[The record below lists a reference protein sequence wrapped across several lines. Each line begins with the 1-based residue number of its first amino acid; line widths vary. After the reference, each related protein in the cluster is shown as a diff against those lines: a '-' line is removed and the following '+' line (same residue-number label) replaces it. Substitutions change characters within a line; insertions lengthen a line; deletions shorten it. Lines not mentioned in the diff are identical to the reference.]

1 MNNKLIPLGP
11 VSGYPTITIADFIA
25 HFPHVKTNE
34 EAAGDGD
41 YAFSDYHADVSIIL
55 LTGDVFISQER
66 LKDLHENFHLKLAVD
81 GNLHVDGAPAN
92 LFYVSGDVF
101 CTSVDLAIFDLHE
114 PVGGAIAA
122 SDCAWIVGEEPALVL
137 DPPLV
142 RLETP
147 YLFACW
153 YRVGPM
159 ALSPSTVLFICG
171 EWWYSGAFAE
181 PRAVFIGAPMVFVLD
196 QRFLFTFEHATA
208 NEPQWR
214 KGEIESAL
222 RAGEDILRKE
232 ISMASV
238 PFALGAADA
247 ILLGDYR
254 NAYLLY
260 KQAAAVSPGD
270 YTAWCGMADALF
282 SQGAFAQA
290 LPLYQQASAL
300 FPDNQTGMVNEA
312 AQNAALCAV
321 RCGDPAT
328 AVRMATLAI
337 GHATTLREDPSELS
351 FAYELRAEAYLQM
364 NDLALAGA
372 DLTHALAIDPGTGYG
387 NWLMGALHYR
397 RDELALAAACQGRA
411 VAVNS
416 AFAAPYASHAGV
428 DFLHPPQVEVDWTS
442 QPGSAGVA
450 PVRDEA
456 FWGVYLR
463 YQDPNCIARVPVE
476 LRTPALCM
484 AVLEQ
489 YSWGPNVSFTQY
501 FPDAAFTR
509 EMAEN
514 MVRRSPSN
522 IADVPARL
530 VDAALL
536 DLVANSEHGLRL
548 SHLPPHMIDHA
559 VCLRAVMGG
568 EDLGQVPPE
577 LLDDAMRAAA
587 VLHIGVHASQLPAWA
602 TRPVLRLAVAT
613 YKQALDSIPCFAFD
627 RDLYELAHA
636 TWGVEAD
643 WPEIVARHGQAAC
656 LDDNF
661 WTGAARTCWRVFWD
675 EAFILRQ
682 MARTDGAHLRPEHI
696 APECMTRKV
705 AEACLAQHPD
715 CLEYIPAIWISQSAC
730 ERFIA
735 AYPKRL
741 GSVPVAMR
749 TASICAAAMQA
760 APGQLALVPIALR
773 SVAFCVAAVRADS
786 ACADEVP
793 NALMRAVFAILLEQ
807 HGDELDR
814 DWLTLRRGDGAL
826 CAEPPDID
834 LALADFHTVAEA
846 PASAD
851 FDGDEVAE
859 AQWMIGY
866 CHHLRGMHAEAAL
879 WREKSGFEEGYDETG
894 FDEPVAPCD
903 ADTRPADRDAALPP
917 TAAPQQAVRRI
928 TSFDGFERL
937 SLDQFEERFPDA
949 CVGERRDPQEPG
961 SSCSTD
967 NGACWPDSD
976 ALILLLPG
984 DVMIDDRLLQRSAG
998 PGWTHIVVEGDLY
1011 LEGRDAGV
1019 RGARGIDRVYFVGGD
1034 LHARSLDLTRIPS
1047 NAVAGR
1053 IVTDCAWLW
1062 AEDDCAMRTAPELR
1076 LDAGFLFAWFY
1087 TVNDMTISP
1096 HTVIFILGND
1106 DYCDDMGLPNPVF
1119 QWHEDI
1125 YVLAEPFVCIV
1136 EEERSDTN
1144 GWVDTAIEQA
1154 LARGESILRHGV
1166 DMACYPYHRAAQAQA
1181 SAREHRSAYLLH
1193 KKSAAISPG
1202 FYPSW
1207 LGMGRALFSAGA
1219 YEQALDMFIQA
1230 GTLFPAEQTAIDNR
1244 GYELAS
1250 LSAVYL
1256 GRLDDAIA
1264 WATLSIAHNEDAED
1278 AEEAHGY
1285 AYRCRGEAHLL
1296 AGSLDLAFADLQEAL
1311 KRDRYDWTSHWL
1323 LGQVHYQRGEHER
1336 ARFLHGAA
1344 ARGARYFT
1352 PYYDTRSGTAFLYPA
1367 PCQLDW
1373 DQVPLDTV
1381 QLPPAPDH
1389 DQ

>member
-1 MNNKLIPLGP
+1 MNNDFTALGP

-25 HFPHVKTNE
+25 HFPHVATNE

-41 YAFSDYHADVSIIL
+41 YAFSDYYASDSIIL

-66 LKDLHENFHLKLAVD
+66 LKDLRENFHLKLAVD

-101 CTSVDLAIFDLHE
+101 CTSVDLALFDLHE
-114 PVGGAIAA
+114 PVGGAITA
-122 SDCAWIVGEEPALVL
+122 SDCAWLVGEEPALVL

-171 EWWYSGAFAE
+171 EWWYPGVFAN

-196 QRFLFTFEHATA
+196 QRFLFTFEHATVDA
-208 NEPQWR
+208 PQWR

-222 RAGEDILRKE
+222 RAGEDILRKDV
-232 ISMASV
+232 SMASV
-238 PFALGAADA
+238 PFARGAADA

-290 LPLYQQASAL
+290 LPLYQQAGAL
-300 FPDNQTGMVNEA
+300 FPHNQTGMVNEA

-328 AVRMATLAI
+328 ALRMATLAI

-364 NDLALAGA
+364 NDLALAEA
-372 DLTHALAIDPGTGYG
+372 DLAHALAIDPGTGYG

-428 DFLHPPQVEVDWTS
+428 DFLYPAPVDVDWTS

-456 FWGVYLR
+456 FWRVYLR
-463 YQDPNCIARVPVE
+463 YEDPNQIQRVPEE

-522 IADVPARL
+522 IAGVPARL

-568 EDLGQVPPE
+568 EDLAQVPPE
-577 LLDDAMRAAA
+577 LLDDAVRAAA
-587 VLHIGVHASQLPAWA
+587 VLHIGASASQLPAWA

-613 YKQALDSIPCFAFD
+613 YKQALDTIPCFAFD
-627 RDLYELAHA
+627 HDLYQIAQA
-636 TWGVEAD
+636 TWGLEAD
-643 WPEIVARHGQAAC
+643 WPAIVARHGQAAC
-656 LDDNF
+656 LDENF
-661 WTGAARTCWRVFWD
+661 WTGAASTCWRVFWD

-682 MARTDGAHLRPEHI
+682 MARTDGAHLKPEHI

-715 CLEYIPAIWISQSAC
+715 CLAYIPAIWISQSAC

-749 TASICAAAMQA
+749 SASVCAAAMQA

-793 NALMRAVFAILLEQ
+793 KALMRAVFTILLDE
-807 HGDELDR
+807 HGDELYH
-814 DWLTLRRGDGAL
+814 DWLTMRRGDGAL

-834 LALADFHTVAEA
+834 LALADYHTVAEA
-846 PASAD
+846 SPSAD
-851 FDGDEVAE
+851 FDGDEIAE

-879 WREKSGFEEGYDETG
+879 WREKSGFEEGYDEMG

-903 ADTRPADRDAALPP
+903 ADTRPAEREAVLSP
-917 TAAPQQAVRRI
+917 TAPAHQAIRRI

-937 SLDQFEERFPDA
+937 SLDQFEKRFPDA

-967 NGACWPDSD
+967 NGACWPDSKP
-976 ALILLLPG
+976 LILLLPG
-984 DVMIDDRLLQRSAG
+984 DVMIDDSLLQHAAD
-998 PGWTHIVVEGDLY
+998 PGWTHIVIDGDLY
-1011 LEGRDAGV
+1011 LDGRDAGV
-1019 RGARGIDRVYFVGGD
+1019 RRARGIDRVYFVGGD

-1047 NAVAGR
+1047 NTVAGR
-1053 IVTDCAWLW
+1053 IVTDCAWLE

-1087 TVNDMTISP
+1087 TVNDMTISAD
-1096 HTVIFILGND
+1096 TVIFILGND
-1106 DYCDDMGLPNPVF
+1106 DYCDNMDLPNPVF
-1119 QWHEDI
+1119 QWHKDI

-1136 EEERSDTN
+1136 EEERSDSN

-1166 DMACYPYHRAAQAQA
+1166 DMACYPYYRAAQAQA
-1181 SAREHRSAYLLH
+1181 GAREHRSAYLLH

-1207 LGMGRALFSAGA
+1207 LAMGAALFNSGA

-1256 GRLDDAIA
+1256 GRFDDAIA

-1278 AEEAHGY
+1278 SHEAHGY

-1311 KRDRYDWTSHWL
+1311 KRHRYDWVSHWL

-1344 ARGARYFT
+1344 ARGARKLE
-1352 PYYDTRSGTAFLYPA
+1352 PYYDTCSGTAFLYKA
-1367 PCQLDW
+1367 PCRLDW

-1381 QLPPAPDH
+1381 QLPPTPDH